1 MINYLNPKK
10 MKYLFVILSFLSLVS
25 FSNPSKSAESDFKK
39 ILGSWEFSAPN
50 APQPYN
56 QGTLVL
62 KDVEQKLTGAFS
74 VEGQVVTI
82 PKIAFTNDSL
92 IMDFEVENTP
102 ISLKMVL
109 KDGKLQGSTDTPNG
123 IVTVTAKQSAGGAK

>member
-1 MINYLNPKK
+1 

-25 FSNPSKSAESDFKK
+25 FSNQSKSAESDFKK

-123 IVTVTAKQSAGGAK
+123 IVTVTAKQSKGGAK